1 MDVRLVVLESRF
13 VAFDVVDEGINV
25 SVSIE
30 HLGDGP
36 STFLRWCVEDDGCLD
51 GWYDCEVHV
60 CMGLQVFVD
69 DFECLH
75 EGAVFVATHLKRVV
89 VDVSFKK
96 V

>member
-1 MDVRLVVLESRF
+1 MFVWHEILFHDCGVLVDVRLVVLESRF

-36 STFLRWCVEDDGCLD
+36 STFLRWCVEDDGSLD

-60 CMGLQVFVD
+60 Y
-69 DFECLH
+69 
-75 EGAVFVATHLKRVV
+75 
-89 VDVSFKK
+89 
-96 V
+96 